1 MAGPKKMNTFEQ
13 AVNAVRTHASQPG
26 VTQKRLE
33 YEVGALQSRMEEI
46 GSSINGQPIEDT
58 LSQISAIGAALD
70 PRKRKLEEEM
80 MASSARGQK
89 AVTDYV
95 SRYSST
101 NESYRRIN
109 GYVRSSEG
117 AMSGHAIAGRMSYGQ
132 VEESMQSAQTRVL
145 ENRER
150 LRGLAQSGASDA
162 ELRSAQTML
171 SREERNVSR
180 LQSGLNVLTRKGLD
194 PNSLLESSFGAS
206 VRAQD
211 VLNKD
216 DMRKTISDAN
226 KPFKMDDLNKAI
238 REAAEGV
245 KKASEEL
252 KKAVESGAENVN
264 EFASKLEQ
272 AKDKLDS
279 SESFKREAVGQ
290 GKVSQG
296 GSFFDNLIKTVT
308 SAPGK
313 AISAAGDAI
322 LAGSDVVRYLG
333 VTDVMK
339 RTQNQIGYA
348 GIMNEQFDAANQALR
363 GRNIKS
369 LRNLGMFDALRENAA
384 EVRAVERVAATADTA
399 GTVARGVGDTMN
411 TATGADPIGAVSVG
425 VYSAAAAA
433 KSANNALTGRSA
445 QEIEIQNYQ
454 LGKQQAD
461 AVNHIYDQ
469 VSQEYVDTMH
479 GIGMASRGAGGTRAV
494 GALDSFLSLLNRP
507 APQPRD
513 RSDG

>member
-194 PNSLLESSFGAS
+194 PN
-206 VRAQD
+206 
-211 VLNKD
+211 
-216 DMRKTISDAN
+216 
-226 KPFKMDDLNKAI
+226 
-238 REAAEGV
+238 
-245 KKASEEL
+245 
-252 KKAVESGAENVN
+252 
-264 EFASKLEQ
+264 
-272 AKDKLDS
+272 
-279 SESFKREAVGQ
+279 
-290 GKVSQG
+290 
-296 GSFFDNLIKTVT
+296 
-308 SAPGK
+308 
-313 AISAAGDAI
+313 
-322 LAGSDVVRYLG
+322 
-333 VTDVMK
+333 
-339 RTQNQIGYA
+339 
-348 GIMNEQFDAANQALR
+348 
-363 GRNIKS
+363 
-369 LRNLGMFDALRENAA
+369 
-384 EVRAVERVAATADTA
+384 
-399 GTVARGVGDTMN
+399 TMC
-411 TATGADPIGAVSVG
+411 
-425 VYSAAAAA
+425 
-433 KSANNALTGRSA
+433 
-445 QEIEIQNYQ
+445 
-454 LGKQQAD
+454 
-461 AVNHIYDQ
+461 
-469 VSQEYVDTMH
+469 
-479 GIGMASRGAGGTRAV
+479 
-494 GALDSFLSLLNRP
+494 
-507 APQPRD
+507 
-513 RSDG
+513 